1 MHGQRNIKKFK
12 APFSTMLRLV
22 FFKLLSVVTEGRFPC
37 IMDDLLVGVFSN
49 YLVDMILFYL
59 SLHLT
64 EV

>member
-1 MHGQRNIKKFK
+1 
-12 APFSTMLRLV
+12 MLRLV